1 MLLDEVLESVED
13 DAMDYVSSLWQKSV
27 SSLQIFWVHTSMMAS
42 YHVYVRT
49 MQLFISGNIILTT
62 DRSVK

>member
-27 SSLQIFWVHTSMMAS
+27 SF
-42 YHVYVRT
+42 
-49 MQLFISGNIILTT
+49 FT
-62 DRSVK
+62 DFLGSHLNDG